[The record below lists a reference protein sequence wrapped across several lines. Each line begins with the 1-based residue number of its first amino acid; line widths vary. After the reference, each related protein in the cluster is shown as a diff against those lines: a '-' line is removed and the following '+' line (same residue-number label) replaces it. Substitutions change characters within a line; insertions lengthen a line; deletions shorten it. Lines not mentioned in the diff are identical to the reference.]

1 MSSADFVSPM
11 FITEHLEN
19 IIKDTNI
26 HIMAC
31 IDEPQENGSHNAA
44 IITIG
49 GNGSVKGAEV
59 FGMWELLTAKTIE
72 GICEQNPDHSD
83 LVKAIFFKRFLSTL
97 RDTEEDREVKA
108 DCDDSH

>member
-11 FITEHLEN
+11 FITEHLNN
-19 IIKDTNI
+19 IIKDSNI

-31 IDEPQENGSHNAA
+31 IDEPQENGSHNTA

-49 GNGSVKGAEV
+49 GKGSVTGAEV

-72 GICEQNPDHSD
+72 EICKQNPDHSD
-83 LVKAIFFKRFLSTL
+83 MVKAIFFKRFLSVL
-97 RDTEEDREVKA
+97 SNLEEIVK
-108 DCDDSH
+108 

>member
-11 FITEHLEN
+11 FITEHLNN
-19 IIKDTNI
+19 IIKDSNI

-31 IDEPQENGSHNAA
+31 IDEPQENGSHNTA

-49 GNGSVKGAEV
+49 GKGSVKGAEV

-72 GICEQNPDHSD
+72 EICKQKPDHSD
-83 LVKAIFFKRFLSTL
+83 MVKAIFFKRFLSAL
-97 RDTEEDREVKA
+97 SDPEEDREVKA
-108 DCDDSH
+108 ACDDSH